1 MPLRKTTEEDD
12 RFTEI
17 ISKVDSLIIGEPNKS
32 FQRTTSDQAFSLI
45 DTKDAVTKL
54 IDSLSDLPNAP
65 PSLYIDLEGVY
76 LSRHGTV
83 SILQLLVSPK
93 NHVYIIDICALQ
105 HQAFSTPGKNGQ
117 TLKTTLE
124 SSEIQK
130 AFFDV
135 RNDSDALYS
144 HFGINL
150 AGVQDIQLME
160 LACRAGRKKF
170 LNGLSK
176 CIERDGML
184 TLSEKQ
190 RWKDIKDKGLRL
202 FLPEHGGTYEVFN
215 RRPLD
220 DRIMSYCVQDVQ
232 FLARLWRIYY
242 SKLTPRWREKVQAET
257 KNRITSSQSQSFN
270 GKGQHMALAPW
281 Q

>member
-1 MPLRKTTEEDD
+1 LPHRKHTEEDHL
-12 RFTEI
+12 TEI
-17 ISKVDSLIIGEPNKS
+17 ISKVDSLIISEPNKS
-32 FQRTTSDQAFSLI
+32 FQRTASNQAFSLI
-45 DTKDAVTKL
+45 DTKDALAKL
-54 IDSLSDLPNAP
+54 IDSLSELPNVP
-65 PSLYIDLEGVY
+65 PSLYIDLEGVN

-93 NHVYIIDICALQ
+93 NHVYVIDICALQ
-105 HQAFSTPGKNGQ
+105 HQGFSTPGKNGQ
-117 TLKTTLE
+117 TLKTILE

-135 RNDSDALYS
+135 RHDADALYS
-144 HFGINL
+144 HFGVNL

-184 TLSEKQ
+184 TRSEKQ
-190 RWKDIKDKGLRL
+190 RWKDVKDKGLHL
-202 FLPEHGGTYEVFN
+202 FAPERGGTYEVFN
-215 RRPLD
+215 HRPLD

-232 FLARLWRIYY
+232 FLARLWCTYY
-242 SKLTPRWREKVQAET
+242 PKMTPRWREKVQAET
-257 KNRITSSQSQSFN
+257 KKRITSSQSPSFN
-270 GKGQHMALAPW
+270 GEGQHMALAPW